1 MMLGTDPQSVAL
13 TLGLS
18 KSPDRL
24 PERCPV
30 TAVGR
35 LVDAVG
41 DKGRLARAL
50 PQRVLRRRTG
60 ALTPA
65 DSSRLYRS
73 TAAWIM
79 ALQVFGCREKA
90 LRFCFGPH
98 AMLRGATPIET
109 AAQEEAGLE
118 EVRGVLGRLYY
129 GTGT

>member
-1 MMLGTDPQSVAL
+1 MLLGSDSQSVAL

-18 KSPDRL
+18 EHADRL

-30 TAVGR
+30 TAVGW

-41 DKGRLARAL
+41 DKGLLARAL
-50 PQRVLRRRTG
+50 SQRALRRRTG

-65 DSSRLYRS
+65 DSSRLYRA

-79 ALQVFGCREKA
+79 AVQVFGCREKA
-90 LRFCFGPH
+90 LQFCARPH
-98 AMLRGATPIET
+98 AMLRGATPIE
-109 AAQEEAGLE
+109 AAAEEEAGLE